1 MKLNLSIKEIMVAGL
16 FAAITSVLAQI
27 SFVLPF
33 SPIPITFQILAVF
46 LSSIILGSKLSAI
59 SQLVYIL
66 LGAIGIPV
74 FANFSGG
81 LNCILG
87 PTGGYLISYPIIAF
101 IIGKTIEKE
110 YNIIITISGLFTSLL
125 ICYSMGVLQL
135 AFITKISLKKA
146 ILLGVAPYIL
156 LDSAKI
162 WTAYLVGVK
171 IRNSLLK
178 ARLIKC

>member
-1 MKLNLSIKEIMVAGL
+1 MKMNLSVKDMMVAGL
-16 FAAITSVLAQI
+16 FAAITAVLAQI

-33 SPIPITFQILAVF
+33 SPVPITLEILAVY
-46 LSSIILGSKLSAI
+46 LSAIILGSKLAAI

-81 LNCILG
+81 LNIILG

-101 IIGKTIEKE
+101 IIGKTIEKN
-110 YNIIITISGLFTSLL
+110 YNIITTILGLFISLL

-135 AFITKISLKKA
+135 SFITKISLQKA
-146 ILLGVAPYIL
+146 IIIGVAPYVL
-156 LDSAKI
+156 LDLAKI
-162 WTAYLVGVK
+162 WASYLIGIKV
-171 IRNSLLK
+171 RSSLLK
-178 ARLIKC
+178 ASLIKC

>member
-1 MKLNLSIKEIMVAGL
+1 MKLNLSTKEMMVAAL

-33 SPIPITFQILAVF
+33 SPVPITLQILAVY
-46 LSSIILGSKLSAI
+46 LSAIILGSKLAAI

-110 YNIIITISGLFTSLL
+110 YNTIITILGLFISLL
-125 ICYSMGVLQL
+125 ICYFMGVLQL
-135 AFITKISLKKA
+135 SFITKISLQKA
-146 ILLGVAPYIL
+146 IMLGVAPYIL
-156 LDSAKI
+156 LDTAKI
-162 WTAYLVGVK
+162 WAAYLIGVK
-171 IRNSLLK
+171 VRSSLLK